1 MRVYHLE
8 PAPIKK
14 VQYFLQKVCNL
25 QNNDYLASDLK
36 SNLININ
43 IMINKFTLYMGLN
56 DQDSKRQEISTIEAY
71 KITTNMLAA
80 NFGGGTIFE
89 AEGIYKHDDGSVVI
103 EKTLRIEIL
112 FAELPAVRAF
122 VADLKKV
129 FNQESIAVQHEQ
141 INSDLW

>member
-1 MRVYHLE
+1 
-8 PAPIKK
+8 
-14 VQYFLQKVCNL
+14 
-25 QNNDYLASDLK
+25 
-36 SNLININ
+36 
-43 IMINKFTLYMGLN
+43 MIEKFTIYLGLN
-56 DQDSKRQEISTIEAY
+56 DQTTKRQEISTIEAY

-80 NFGGGTIFE
+80 TFGGGTIFE